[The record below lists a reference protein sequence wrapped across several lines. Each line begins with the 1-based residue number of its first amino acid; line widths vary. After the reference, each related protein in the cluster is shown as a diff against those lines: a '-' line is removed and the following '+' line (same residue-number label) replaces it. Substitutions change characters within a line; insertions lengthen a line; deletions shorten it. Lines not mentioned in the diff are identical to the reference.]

1 MVHKKYNK
9 GSVMKYGV
17 ILMLIFTSL
26 LATVQQP
33 MHKLT
38 LQEALQIVQ
47 EENLEIQVANYEEKI
62 KDFEARIAAG
72 YSYGSLDLVS
82 TAMRSND
89 AGNVFGFKLASRE
102 ATFSDFGFSDFLSHS
117 PSPMAT
123 SVLSVQPR
131 DLNYPETRNHYQT
144 KVVYKVPLYTGGE
157 LQQYRRI
164 SKALHKLSK
173 LDAVQA
179 KQQKLF
185 ETKKSFYDLSLLDT
199 FIENLEQIKANIQT
213 LEEMVVEM
221 IAEGYAKKVDLLEV
235 QTKKASVVRMINK
248 AKANER
254 LAYEYLSF
262 LLNRD
267 VSSIK
272 YVFDLA
278 PLPARKTQSYVQNS
292 IDVQKAQLGLKMRKM
307 AVEQKR
313 SSFLPKVGAFAEYG
327 SADNE
332 FLNDFRDKDSY
343 TFGAKLTWNL
353 FNGGIDDNKLQIA
366 KIKRAQMRQ
375 KLDLAKKGIALKVDR
390 IKTNIQSCEFDI
402 ESLRKEKELKNE
414 VYENYLGRYQEK
426 LVAINDVLIKQSELI
441 ETVLKLQ
448 KEKNSRNEKVFAL
461 EKILV
466 GER

>member
-1 MVHKKYNK
+1 
-9 GSVMKYGV
+9 
-17 ILMLIFTSL
+17 
-26 LATVQQP
+26 
-33 MHKLT
+33 
-38 LQEALQIVQ
+38 
-47 EENLEIQVANYEEKI
+47 
-62 KDFEARIAAG
+62 
-72 YSYGSLDLVS
+72 
-82 TAMRSND
+82 
-89 AGNVFGFKLASRE
+89 
-102 ATFSDFGFSDFLSHS
+102 
-117 PSPMAT
+117 
-123 SVLSVQPR
+123 
-131 DLNYPETRNHYQT
+131 
-144 KVVYKVPLYTGGE
+144 
-157 LQQYRRI
+157 
-164 SKALHKLSK
+164 
-173 LDAVQA
+173 
-179 KQQKLF
+179 
-185 ETKKSFYDLSLLDT
+185 
-199 FIENLEQIKANIQT
+199 
-213 LEEMVVEM
+213 M